1 MKRSLRYF
9 RSSVLV
15 NKKETHPV
23 WSFVLRNGRTSL
35 KILLLGT
42 ATFLLSTGSAYGGV
56 SSSVSRFALSRSPSS
71 LIFPQVETE
80 RDSSDILASYPAYLK
95 FVVEVGK
102 DVDHSSTARLVK
114 IFESL
119 KRRSPKGAALFLKGL
134 RFELVQKVELMG
146 TDSREI
152 STSNPI
158 YRRWIQKYLKEW
170 VREADEHLFRSYSES
185 KNELALA
192 E

>member
-1 MKRSLRYF
+1 MKPSLRYF
-9 RSSVLV
+9 RRSALT
-15 NKKETHPV
+15 NKKGAHPV

-35 KILLLGT
+35 KVLLLGT

-56 SSSVSRFALSRSPSS
+56 ASSVSRFELSRSPSS
-71 LIFPQVETE
+71 LSFPQVETE

-146 TDSREI
+146 KDSREI

>member
-1 MKRSLRYF
+1 M
-9 RSSVLV
+9 
-15 NKKETHPV
+15 
-23 WSFVLRNGRTSL
+23 
-35 KILLLGT
+35 
-42 ATFLLSTGSAYGGV
+42 
-56 SSSVSRFALSRSPSS
+56 
-71 LIFPQVETE
+71 
-80 RDSSDILASYPAYLK
+80 
-95 FVVEVGK
+95 
-102 DVDHSSTARLVK
+102 
-114 IFESL
+114 
-119 KRRSPKGAALFLKGL
+119 KGL

-146 TDSREI
+146 KDSREI